1 MTSNIDIIIFIA
13 FLVINLLVG
22 LKSGKKVK
30 TIQDYA
36 LGGRNFSTGAL
47 VATIVATWASG
58 SGLFVTLSNT
68 YSDGLYYLIPSICMS
83 ISLVITAYLLVPR
96 MGEFLGSTSVAE
108 AMGNLYGIEVRLI
121 TAVCGILGTIGVIA
135 VQFKVF
141 GNVFNYFLGIDS
153 IYALLLASTIVI
165 LYSTFGG
172 IRAVTHTDIVQFCT
186 FGFVIPLIGVII
198 YNHITSENNF
208 SFNDVIRTANF
219 NYKEVFNLGNS

>member
-1 MTSNIDIIIFIA
+1 LYEHFFSYNCVSFSSKDGR
-13 FLVINLLVG
+13 FL
-22 LKSGKKVK
+22 
-30 TIQDYA
+30 A
-36 LGGRNFSTGAL
+36 
-47 VATIVATWASG
+47 
-58 SGLFVTLSNT
+58 
-68 YSDGLYYLIPSICMS
+68 
-83 ISLVITAYLLVPR
+83 
-96 MGEFLGSTSVAE
+96 STSVAE

-121 TAVCGILGTIGVIA
+121 TAVCGILGTIGIIA

-172 IRAVTHTDIVQFCT
+172 IRAVTHTDVVQFCT

-219 NYKEVFNLGNS
+219 NYKEVFNLGNPKFWEMIPLILYFALPSMDPTGFQRVSMGKSIG

>member
-1 MTSNIDIIIFIA
+1 
-13 FLVINLLVG
+13 
-22 LKSGKKVK
+22 
-30 TIQDYA
+30 
-36 LGGRNFSTGAL
+36 
-47 VATIVATWASG
+47 
-58 SGLFVTLSNT
+58 
-68 YSDGLYYLIPSICMS
+68 
-83 ISLVITAYLLVPR
+83 
-96 MGEFLGSTSVAE
+96 
-108 AMGNLYGIEVRLI
+108 MGNLYGIEVRLI
-121 TAVCGILGTIGVIA
+121 TAVCGILGTIGIIA

-172 IRAVTHTDIVQFCT
+172 IRAVTHTDVVQFCT

-219 NYKEVFNLGNS
+219 NYKEVFNLGNPKFWEMIPLSCSSFWDMLPSSCSSCWDMLSLSCSSFWDMLHLSCSSFGTCYL